1 MNQATDNTSLLAL
14 QIFIDRLES
23 LTSTV
28 EAIAETNEHFYEHPS
43 YKLLDNVNKMIHDVV
58 PKNPNTREYN
68 LGKTLD
74 KLDKDSKGN
83 SNNYTSWKRI
93 KKHLPSR
100 YRLFFKHQTTPDQS
114 IIYAWL
120 NDEKTLRKDG
130 AKTDVYATF
139 LRMLKSGTVP
149 NSWAELEKA
158 ANDLPEV
165 G

>member
-1 MNQATDNTSLLAL
+1 
-14 QIFIDRLES
+14 
-23 LTSTV
+23 
-28 EAIAETNEHFYEHPS
+28 
-43 YKLLDNVNKMIHDVV
+43 
-58 PKNPNTREYN
+58 
-68 LGKTLD
+68 
-74 KLDKDSKGN
+74 
-83 SNNYTSWKRI
+83 
-93 KKHLPSR
+93 
-100 YRLFFKHQTTPDQS
+100 
-114 IIYAWL
+114 